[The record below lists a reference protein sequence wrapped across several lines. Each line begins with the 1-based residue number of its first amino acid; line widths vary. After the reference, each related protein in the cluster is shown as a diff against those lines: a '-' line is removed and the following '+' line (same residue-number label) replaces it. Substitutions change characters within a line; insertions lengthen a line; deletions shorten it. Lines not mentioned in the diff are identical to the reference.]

1 VRRRASFGLLAPAVA
16 VLALVAAGCGGD
28 DGGAEVTALPSASC
42 SSIFYEGDG
51 EPDALIASDLPLQ
64 GAGRAQTV
72 QMTDAIKFVLR
83 QRDFKAGDLN
93 IGYQSCDDATAQAGS
108 WDSAKCTANA
118 RAYAN
123 NEAVVG
129 VIGTFNSGC
138 AKLVI
143 PVLNRASNGPVAMI
157 SPANTYP
164 GLTQGGPGTVKG
176 EPNTYYPTGQRNY
189 IRMVAADD
197 FQGAADGLFV
207 KQQNFKKVF
216 VLNDKETYGFGVAA
230 LFREALQ
237 KLEIPVAGFQAW
249 DKKATS
255 YESLAERIK
264 ATGADAV
271 FLGGIVCNNGAK
283 LIKDLR
289 AGLGPDVTLIGPDGF
304 TPFSA
309 VADAGDAAEG
319 MYISVA
325 GQPNDKLG
333 PTGNQFVQDFRA
345 ESGKAPDP
353 YAVYAAQAAI
363 TMLDSI
369 ERAGEDVL
377 DDRGKVSEELFK
389 TKYDDSILGKFE
401 IDRQGDTS
409 FNPITIYQM
418 KGGDGATF
426 TTITPD
432 AIRKEGVL
440 RPLIAPES

>member
-1 VRRRASFGLLAPAVA
+1 VRRRTIFGLLAPAVA

-28 DGGAEVTALPSASC
+28 DEGAEVTALPSASC

-83 QRDFKAGDLN
+83 QREFKAGDLN
-93 IGYQSCDDATAQAGS
+93 IGYQSCDDSTAQAGS
-108 WDSAKCTANA
+108 WDSAKCTSNA
-118 RAYAN
+118 RSYAN

-143 PVLNRASNGPVAMI
+143 PVLNRAPNGPVGMI

-176 EPNTYYPTGQRNY
+176 EPNTYYPTGERNY

-197 FQGAADGLFV
+197 FQGAADALFARQRGL
-207 KQQNFKKVF
+207 KKIF

-230 LFREALQ
+230 LFRDSIQ
-237 KLEIPVAGFQAW
+237 KLGIEVAGFAAW

-255 YESLAERIK
+255 YESIAQRIK
-264 ATGADAV
+264 ATGADGV

-283 LIKDLR
+283 LVKDLR
-289 AGLGPDVTLIGPDGF
+289 AGLGSGVTLIGPDGF

-309 VADAGDAAEG
+309 VADAGPAAEG

-325 GQPNDKLG
+325 GQPNEKLG
-333 PTGNQFVQDFRA
+333 PTGKKFVQDFTA

-363 TMLDSI
+363 VMLDSI

-377 DDRGKVSEELFK
+377 DERGKVAEELFK
-389 TKYDDSILGKFE
+389 TKYNDSIFGKFE
-401 IDRQGDTS
+401 IDKQGDTS
-409 FNPITIYQM
+409 FNPITVYQM
-418 KGGDGATF
+418 KGGDGEAF
-426 TTITPD
+426 TTITPE
-432 AIRKEGVL
+432 AINQEGVL
-440 RPLIAPES
+440 RPIVED